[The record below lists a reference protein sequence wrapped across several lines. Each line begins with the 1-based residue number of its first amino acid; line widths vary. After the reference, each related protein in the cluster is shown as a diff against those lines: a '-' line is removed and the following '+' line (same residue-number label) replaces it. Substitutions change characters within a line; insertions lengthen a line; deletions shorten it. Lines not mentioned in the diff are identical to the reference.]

1 MRLPL
6 LVLLLTLAAGAASA
20 DPLPGRI
27 VSIGGAVTEIL
38 YALGAESRI
47 AAVDT
52 TSVHPPAALQTKPD
66 IGYMRALSA
75 EGVLSLSPDLILM
88 ENGAGPKEAV
98 ALIDAAGVPVRHVPS
113 GHSVPDLLE
122 KVRLVAASV
131 GEESK
136 GEAMAADMK
145 AALDRLATD
154 LAPIERKRR
163 VLFILSIADGR
174 ANAAGRGTGADAVI
188 RLAGGENVFSGVEGY
203 KTLSPE
209 AAAALAPD
217 IILMLDRGGPSSG
230 DPLALPALAATP
242 AGQAGA
248 VIRMD
253 ASYLL
258 GFGPRTPGAL
268 RDLASRFYP
277 EAGLGAS
284 LVR

>member
-6 LVLLLTLAAGAASA
+6 LALLLTFAAGAASA

-88 ENGAGPKEAV
+88 EDGAGPKEAV
-98 ALIDAAGVPVRHVPS
+98 ALIDAAGVPVQHVPS
-113 GHSVPDLLE
+113 GHSVPNLLE

-131 GEESK
+131 GEESR

-145 AALDRLATD
+145 AALD

-258 GFGPRTPGAL
+258 GFGPRTPDAL
-268 RDLASRFYP
+268 RDLAGRFYP